1 MTINNYK
8 FGKEEFILFF
18 PIIFL
23 TLGIPHAIKVI
34 FVSQIILIF
43 LCLEFK
49 INKIKFF
56 FSTIII
62 FFLIYFTKNY
72 DSIKFYII
80 FLIIIFSLEYY
91 EKKENKIN
99 GKILY
104 SYLAILTFIIFYKL
118 APHNKNFQVIYLLEF
133 NKNIKKEVYDI
144 YNDNLNIENLENSE
158 KVVGFSNIIPALC
171 DNDFEKATYENKFC
185 TKKLSYL
192 QTRFTINNV
201 DVNFIS
207 IVLLT
212 IILLSL
218 ISIPQNKLNFY
229 IYLILSIFILFFTKS
244 RAGLAFF
251 LFSLLILY
259 FNQLKTYKII
269 LLYLLL
275 HFFII
280 YFGYVLV
287 NSVED
292 PMSMKSPRQSLN
304 PLIDIPFPTSW
315 TLKYNLFRLFSIF
328 DPSNFIRFSGYFEAF
343 LIYINDY
350 KIIIFPDHGNL
361 VRETTYLNI
370 NNKIFNVTKFEYH
383 PHNLFM
389 TLIKEVGLIVSVYFH
404 ILIFD
409 MLKSQKFK
417 ILITPLIFSSI
428 FLGHAAIYLFPTVL
442 LFSFKISKINLFKLF
457 K

>member
-49 INKIKFF
+49 INKTKLF
-56 FSTIII
+56 FSTIIV
-62 FFLIYFTKNY
+62 FFLIYFSKNY

-99 GKILY
+99 SKILY

-118 APHNKNFQVIYLLEF
+118 TPHNKNFQVTYIKF
-133 NKNIKKEVYDI
+133 NKNNEVYDI
-144 YNDNLNIENLENSE
+144 YNDNLNIENSENSVI
-158 KVVGFSNIIPALC
+158 KIFGFIDNIPRLC
-171 DNDFEKATYENKFC
+171 DDGLEKEVYENKNC
-185 TKKLSYL
+185 TKKTNYL

-218 ISIPQNKLNFY
+218 ISIPQNKPNFY

-244 RAGLAFF
+244 RAGLVFF
-251 LFSLLILY
+251 LFSLFILY

-269 LLYLLL
+269 LFYLLL

-292 PMSMKSPRQSLN
+292 PMSMKSPTQSLN
-304 PLIDIPFPTSW
+304 PLIDIPFPKSW
-315 TLKYNLFRLFSIF
+315 DLKYNLFRLFSIF

-343 LIYINDY
+343 LVYINDY

-361 VRETTYLNI
+361 VREINYLNI

-383 PHNLFM
+383 PHNFFM